1 MIHKYR
7 SEPMFI
13 ILLIMLLVSGIVLF
27 FCGYYAAVIRMKL
40 GRNVLLAVPIVLA
53 IFMLNV
59 MMALVELSKSPNW
72 Q

>member
-1 MIHKYR
+1 
-7 SEPMFI
+7 MFI
-13 ILLIMLLVSGIVLF
+13 ILLFMLLVSGIVLF
-27 FCGYYAAVIRMKL
+27 VCGYYAAVIRMKL